1 MSAAFAGKKFKAF
14 LLAAACLPAVRF
26 AAAQQPFIRL
36 VHPYQPFVATE
47 NAVNYISGSTC
58 ASCKLSIHGKAVRVY
73 PTGAFAIRLDL
84 VPGDTAV
91 TLKASAPGGGIRTMR
106 VRYRYQPPQPPQPVT
121 GFSIA
126 SVETFPSGRCWV
138 RPGDIIRFRVK
149 AQPGNKVTLDNKI
162 LLYEQPAATA
172 GVAGI
177 YQCSYVVR
185 PSDPLL
191 TKTMLVTMTD
201 GHGKSATYSLGSSFT
216 VLDPS
221 VPVIGRTVAP
231 LPYLE
236 FGQGTDRLGGAK
248 ISYLDTAVL
257 LHITGM
263 SGGAYRVALAP
274 AHTAYIPVGQ
284 VLLSPKGAFVPHSL
298 TGSWKVWGD
307 GNSDYVAIGLS
318 EKLPYTTFQQIS
330 PSRIVLNIY
339 GAVSNTNWITQLK
352 SATEITSVSYEQPA
366 DDVFRVTIALR
377 HHQSWGYQVYYKGTT
392 LVVRVK
398 HQPEKLTLPHLTI
411 AVDPGHGGTNRGAQ
425 GPTGIYEK
433 TLTLRI
439 ALRLRHLL
447 EAAGA
452 KVVMTRTGDTSEDMI
467 QRTALLEKADPDLLV
482 SIHLNSSADPIDVSG
497 TSTYYR
503 YIGFRPLSQAILKH
517 MLALGLPEYGNVGRF
532 NFSLN
537 GPTAY
542 PNALVETVFLSNP
555 GEEMKA
561 LDPAFQQKIAR
572 AILGGITDFL
582 KQAAAPAK

>member
-1 MSAAFAGKKFKAF
+1 MSAAFAGKKLQV
-14 LLAAACLPAVRF
+14 LLLVAACLACAGH

-36 VHPYQPFVATE
+36 VHPYRPFVKTE
-47 NAVNYISGSTC
+47 DAVNYISGSTC
-58 ASCKLSIHGKAVRVY
+58 PACKLSIQGKAVRVY
-73 PTGAFAIRLDL
+73 PTGAFAIRLNL
-84 VPGDTAV
+84 APGDTAV
-91 TLKASAPGGGIRTMR
+91 TLKASAPDGSIKTAR
-106 VRYRYQPPQPPQPVT
+106 VSYRYQPPQPPQPVT

-126 SVETFPSGRCWV
+126 SVETFPSGQCWV
-138 RPGDIIRFRVK
+138 MPGDIIRFRVK
-149 AQPGNKVTLDNKI
+149 AQAGNKVTLDNKI
-162 LLYEQPAATA
+162 PLYEQPAATA

-177 YQCSYVVR
+177 YQCSYEVR

-191 TKTMLVTMTD
+191 KKTMLITMTD

-221 VPVIGRTVAP
+221 APVVGKTVGP

-236 FGQGTDRLGGAK
+236 FGHGTDRLGGAK

-263 SGGAYRVALAP
+263 SDGAYRVALAP
-274 AHTAYIPVGQ
+274 GHTGYIPVGQ
-284 VLLSPKGAFVPHSL
+284 VLLSPKGAFIPHSL

-318 EKLPYTTFQQIS
+318 ERLPYTTFQQIS

-352 SATEITSVSYEQPA
+352 SATEIRNVSYEQPA
-366 DDVFRVTIALR
+366 DDVFRVTIELK
-377 HHQSWGYQVYYKGTT
+377 HHQSWGYQVYYNGNT
-392 LVVRVK
+392 LIVRVK
-398 HQPEKLTLPHLTI
+398 HQPEKLTLSHLTI
-411 AVDPGHGGTNRGAQ
+411 AVDPGHGGRNRGAQ

-433 TLTLRI
+433 TLTLQI
-439 ALRLRHLL
+439 AFKLRHLL
-447 EAAGA
+447 QAAGA
-452 KVVMTRTGDTSEDMI
+452 RVVMTRTGDTSEDMI
-467 QRTALLEKADPDLLV
+467 ERTGLLQKADPDLLV

-503 YIGFRPLSQAILKH
+503 YIGFRPLSQAILTH

-555 GEEMKA
+555 RGEMKA
-561 LDPAFQQKIAR
+561 LDPAFQEKIAR
-572 AILGGITDFL
+572 AILGGINDFL
-582 KQAAAPAK
+582 KQAAAPGK